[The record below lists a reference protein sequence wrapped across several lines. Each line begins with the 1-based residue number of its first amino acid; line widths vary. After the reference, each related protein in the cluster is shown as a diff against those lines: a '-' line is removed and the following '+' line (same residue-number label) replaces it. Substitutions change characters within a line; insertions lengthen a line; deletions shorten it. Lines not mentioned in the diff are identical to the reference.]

1 MLGTE
6 EIIKEAESLPIEKRA
21 MLVDSLL
28 RTFNTIEPEI
38 DGKWIDVARRRL
50 SELRSGKV
58 EAILSERRLRASQ
71 NNSSHYQ
78 RRVPHL
84 SSTDRLVRY

>member
-28 RTFNTIEPEI
+28 RTFNSIEPEI

-58 EAILSERRLRASQ
+58 EAIPGEEVFAK
-71 NNSSHYQ
+71 
-78 RRVPHL
+78 VK
-84 SSTDRLVRY
+84 RYFA